1 MHNSPCLSRVCL
13 GKKRSVFI
21 RVQGNL
27 NPYIWLLTTGQTLA
41 TVAVAIADVVICSRC
56 NLRFLCR
63 WTFVAY
69 CNRKENVHPMSC
81 LYIIAVQAVLAIY
94 TSVFPDPFLY
104 AKGQS
109 LTSS

>member
-1 MHNSPCLSRVCL
+1 MHNSPCLSRACL

-41 TVAVAIADVVICSRC
+41 TVAVAIADVVIRSRC

-81 LYIIAVQAVLAIY
+81 LYIIAVQALSWQFTLRFSPILSYMRKANH
-94 TSVFPDPFLY
+94 
-104 AKGQS
+104 
-109 LTSS
+109 